1 MIKPRLAKAINPI
14 CTIGRTDRDP
24 ISGCIIEA
32 VGDTVGDKI
41 GDGNNDTVGDKIG
54 DGNNSAGG
62 ADVGT

>member
-41 GDGNNDTVGDKIG
+41 GDGNN
-54 DGNNSAGG
+54 SAGG